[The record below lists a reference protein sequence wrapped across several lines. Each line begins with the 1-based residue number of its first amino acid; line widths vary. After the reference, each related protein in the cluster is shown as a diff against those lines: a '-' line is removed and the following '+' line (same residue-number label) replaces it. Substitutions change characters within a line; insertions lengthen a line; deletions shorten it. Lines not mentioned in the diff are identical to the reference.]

1 MKIYFDENPYFENK
15 VVSKEFHLIESNGSS
30 LKSTKMKWK
39 LGNDL
44 TKCSSLRQNK
54 ASSKRQHSEPLNF
67 LPGLLTILMQVQL
80 KSCGCNTT
88 IMLCGKKI
96 EKETPSFC
104 WKLDNHLCM
113 ERRVGESYRRS
124 VKDAF
129 TQKLI
134 LPSLV
139 SVFHICG
146 FREVADFYFSR
157 HQAVCRPKSPHTIK
171 QQYFKPCLTLRVS
184 IL

>member
-124 VKDAF
+124 VKEHLHENLGKELNERDTRTFPQEALL
-129 TQKLI
+129 QEPGRRNPEMLN
-134 LPSLV
+134 SN
-139 SVFHICG
+139 
-146 FREVADFYFSR
+146 
-157 HQAVCRPKSPHTIK
+157 KSGLH
-171 QQYFKPCLTLRVS
+171 
-184 IL
+184 

>member
-67 LPGLLTILMQVQL
+67 LSGLLTILMQVQL

-113 ERRVGESYRRS
+113 ERRAGESYRSYHLGTDMSLRMMEALLS
-124 VKDAF
+124 QLKNEIHGP
-129 TQKLI
+129 QK
-134 LPSLV
+134 
-139 SVFHICG
+139 G
-146 FREVADFYFSR
+146 
-157 HQAVCRPKSPHTIK
+157 SPALKMVPPTIK
-171 QQYFKPCLTLRVS
+171 VNLSTS
-184 IL
+184 IKIIKAILHQLARC